1 MVNNDGVDSKQETS
15 AGTVPENGDTAAKNE
30 AEAMKEQSSSMTD
43 ENGGTDSKDA
53 AMKEQSTEGGG
64 NVASN
69 IKTESAPSASSDA
82 NNTSNTDATTTATNN
97 EPSNK
102 PAVHTLPGSIAQIP
116 RVTIPK
122 GQSSHTEPC
131 PLIGPGWLQQA
142 VHRTTPS
149 GGTYKNDRIF
159 ISPEGRRFK
168 SYTDV
173 LRYLSSRGLAI
184 DTTTTTKNVKNNGG
198 GSNNVNPSPRP
209 PLATSGPGTGK
220 GIDMHP
226 FQRGSVIEVLY
237 VKRTKVFKDL
247 NDSIIVNGDDDGIKR
262 RHFWWEDEES
272 LSDWFNSDDDDD
284 EDEGDSNNGK
294 SSSAGNN
301 KDNKN
306 KANNN
311 NVWLCDIIDRSPLY
325 PNLDNQHPQQQW
337 KYYIHYRDFN
347 RRMDEW
353 IPMERVVSPP
363 SVGNAKVRALKKKRE
378 EEEKERIRAEMM
390 RERLD
395 REREERRMRRLFSEG
410 GEGSGVGGNMSD
422 VSTGRRESSLR
433 SSRSS
438 SVGEAM
444 NTLDGVNSAG
454 VGSGLLVGG
463 GGGDNRKRHR
473 RSTSAAMVND
483 ASTVDNDASRL
494 TRRRRG
500 AADGDASNEA
510 GLSSGTSAVTAGT
523 SKATSSSGAS
533 AVVVAEEH
541 TAVDVVTTLSA
552 QVLDEHEGMDEAALK
567 EHEEVTKVK
576 NVAMLELGQYQMD
589 TWYFS
594 PLPKEMFRDGGLIDV
609 LYVDEFSLNFF
620 TRKSELLRFQAK
632 ELPKNRRHPPGNE
645 IYRCGNL
652 SMFEVDGFEER
663 QYCQNLCYIAKLFL
677 DHKTLYFDVDPFLFY
692 VLCEVDERGYH
703 PVGYYSK
710 EKYSDV
716 GYNLGKVSKLYKS
729 VFHHCNMSSL
739 TIPFL
744 YSMYSYLSIASTQG
758 IWAIPHRILL

>member
-1 MVNNDGVDSKQETS
+1 MAESDEVVISKQEE
-15 AGTVPENGDTAAKNE
+15 APVGTVVDDGDTASKNDDVKGTESKNE
-30 AEAMKEQSSSMTD
+30 AM
-43 ENGGTDSKDA
+43 N
-53 AMKEQSTEGGG
+53 EQSTETSIDEP
-64 NVASN
+64 NAKAKTVETDSN
-69 IKTESAPSASSDA
+69 NPSTA
-82 NNTSNTDATTTATNN
+82 DATSSEAP
-97 EPSNK
+97 EPK
-102 PAVHTLPGSIAQIP
+102 PAHILPGSIAQIP
-116 RVTIPK
+116 RVIIPK

-131 PLIGPGWLQQA
+131 PLIGPGWLQMA

-173 LRYLSSRGLAI
+173 LRYLSSKGLAI
-184 DTTTTTKNVKNNGG
+184 DTKNIKSG
-198 GSNNVNPSPRP
+198 GSSSNTSPRP
-209 PLATSGPGTGK
+209 PPTTGPGSGK
-220 GIDMHP
+220 GIDVHP
-226 FQRGSVIEVLY
+226 YQRGSVIEVMY

-247 NDSIIVNGDDDGIKR
+247 NDSLLYNSKDDGDENIAGGEGRRR

-272 LSDWFNSDDDDD
+272 LSDWFNSDDED
-284 EDEGDSNNGK
+284 EDDANKNGK
-294 SSSAGNN
+294 SSAGNT
-301 KDNKN
+301 KDNENDKH
-306 KANNN
+306 
-311 NVWLCDIIDRSPLY
+311 NVWLCDIIDRAPLY
-325 PNLDNQHPQQQW
+325 PNLDNQHPEQKW

-363 SVGNAKVRALKKKRE
+363 SVGNAKVRALKKKKD

-410 GEGSGVGGNMSD
+410 GEGSSTGGNAAGD
-422 VSTGRRESSLR
+422 GSTGRRESSLR

-438 SVGEAM
+438 SVGEAL
-444 NTLDGVNSAG
+444 NTLDSAG
-454 VGSGLLVGG
+454 VGTGVLVGGG
-463 GGGDNRKRHR
+463 GGGDNRKRQR
-473 RSTSAAMVND
+473 RSISSAAVNE
-483 ASTVDNDASRL
+483 ASAADNDASRL

-500 AADGDASNEA
+500 TTDEGDVSNETV
-510 GLSSGTSAVTAGT
+510 LSSGASQPA
-523 SKATSSSGAS
+523 SSSGAS

-541 TAVDVVTTLSA
+541 TAVDVVTTLTA

-620 TRKSELLRFQAK
+620 TRKSELLRYQAK
-632 ELPKNRRHPPGNE
+632 TLPKNRRHPPGNE

-716 GYNLGKVSKLYKS
+716 GYNLGKVSKCRARFSFSPLLHFVPNDTYS
-729 VFHHCNMSSL
+729 LQHASLPFHLINARDMVDSL
-739 TIPFL
+739 LHSPTN
-744 YSMYSYLSIASTQG
+744 
-758 IWAIPHRILL
+758 

>member
-1 MVNNDGVDSKQETS
+1 
-15 AGTVPENGDTAAKNE
+15 
-30 AEAMKEQSSSMTD
+30 
-43 ENGGTDSKDA
+43 
-53 AMKEQSTEGGG
+53 
-64 NVASN
+64 
-69 IKTESAPSASSDA
+69 
-82 NNTSNTDATTTATNN
+82 
-97 EPSNK
+97 
-102 PAVHTLPGSIAQIP
+102 
-116 RVTIPK
+116 
-122 GQSSHTEPC
+122 
-131 PLIGPGWLQQA
+131 
-142 VHRTTPS
+142 
-149 GGTYKNDRIF
+149 
-159 ISPEGRRFK
+159 
-168 SYTDV
+168 
-173 LRYLSSRGLAI
+173 
-184 DTTTTTKNVKNNGG
+184 
-198 GSNNVNPSPRP
+198 
-209 PLATSGPGTGK
+209 
-220 GIDMHP
+220 
-226 FQRGSVIEVLY
+226 
-237 VKRTKVFKDL
+237 VFKDL
-247 NDSIIVNGDDDGIKR
+247 NDSFFYNNDVGDDDSCEGQRR
-262 RHFWWEDEES
+262 RHFWWEDDES
-272 LSDWFNSDDDDD
+272 LSDWFNSDDDVEDD
-284 EDEGDSNNGK
+284 DANIDTKNNGK
-294 SSSAGNN
+294 TSALNN
-301 KDNKN
+301 KDNAN
-306 KANNN
+306 NNN
-311 NVWLCDIIDRSPLY
+311 NVWLCDIIDRAPLY

-353 IPMERVVSPP
+353 IPMERIVSPP
-363 SVGNAKVRALKKKRE
+363 SVGNAKVRALKKKKE

-390 RERLD
+390 RERLE

-410 GEGSGVGGNMSD
+410 GGEGGGNSD
-422 VSTGRRESSLR
+422 VSLGRRESSLR

-438 SVGEAM
+438 SFGEGL
-444 NTLDGVNSAG
+444 NTLEGTNSAG
-454 VGSGLLVGG
+454 VGTGLLV
-463 GGGDNRKRHR
+463 DNRKRHR
-473 RSTSAAMVND
+473 RSSSAVMINEVSSA
-483 ASTVDNDASRL
+483 VDHDISRQ

-500 AADGDASNEA
+500 AAIDGDVSNEA
-510 GLSSGTSAVTAGT
+510 GPFSGTSAGTAAGS
-523 SKATSSSGAS
+523 SKATSSSGVS

-541 TAVDVVTTLSA
+541 TAVDVVTTLTA

-716 GYNLGKVSKLYKS
+716 GYNLGE
-729 VFHHCNMSSL
+729 SL
-739 TIPFL
+739 NVAHDCL
-744 YSMYSYLSIASTQG
+744 
-758 IWAIPHRILL
+758 